1 MKSLGYSNGWSDRPK
16 ELKDCEE
23 KKHILQRKPH
33 PTYRCVTISECQECN
48 FQFLTDSSD

>member
-23 KKHILQRKPH
+23 KNIFYKENRILRIGALLYQNVKN
-33 PTYRCVTISECQECN
+33 VIFNS
-48 FQFLTDSSD
+48 